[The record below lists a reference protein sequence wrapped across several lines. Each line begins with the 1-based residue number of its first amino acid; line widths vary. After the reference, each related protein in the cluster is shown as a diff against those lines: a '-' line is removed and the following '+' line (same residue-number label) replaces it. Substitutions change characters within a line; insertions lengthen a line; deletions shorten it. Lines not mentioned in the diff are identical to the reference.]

1 VASNFSVDGLVSGMS
16 TSQIVSQLMSLEAAP
31 QQALK
36 NKVTDAQSTVAAYQN
51 VNMRFGALKIA
62 ADTLAKPETWQAL
75 SVSSSSS
82 TVSASASSAAISGS
96 MTFNVTDTARAH
108 GRRSDA
114 VTGLTGAG
122 ATMAT
127 TAGLDFTINNVVP
140 AVHVD
145 VTDTSLSGVVTAINA
160 NKTLGITAAAV
171 QVSPGQYRL
180 QLTSAKTG
188 EAGNFTVAGLSVA
201 DEVVSA
207 GADAKILV
215 GSGIGAYEVT
225 SSTNTFTGVL
235 PGVTFTV
242 SSKQDNITLSTNRNT
257 GSIAD
262 KMQAVVDA
270 ANQASAEMDKQG
282 AFVPGGKSGTLAGDY
297 TLRMLDDKL
306 SSTVAT
312 ALADGKSLSV
322 IGVQLD
328 KSGKYTFDR
337 AKFAAA
343 YEADPVTTQTRATEF
358 AVRISTLADKAT
370 KSGTGTLTQAVDSQT
385 STITDLNK
393 RISDWDTRLAARQA
407 TLQRQFSAMEVALGK
422 LKSQGTWLSGQ
433 ISSLP
438 SYSTN

>member
-1 VASNFSVDGLVSGMS
+1 VASNFSVDGLISGMS
-16 TSQIVSQLMSLEAAP
+16 TSQIVSQLMSLESAP

-36 NKVTDAQSTVAAYQN
+36 NKVANAQSTVAAYQN
-51 VNMRFGALKIA
+51 VNMRFNYMKGA

-75 SVSSSSS
+75 SVTSSSS

-96 MTFNVTDTARAH
+96 MTFDVTATAQAH
-108 GRRSDA
+108 SRRSDA
-114 VTGLTGAG
+114 VTGLTDATS
-122 ATMAT
+122 TMAT
-127 TAGLDFTINNVVP
+127 TAGLDFTINNVTP
-140 AVHVD
+140 PVHVD

-160 NKTLGITAAAV
+160 NKSLGITAAAV

-201 DEVVSA
+201 NEIVSQ

-215 GSGIGAYEVT
+215 GSGVGAYEVT
-225 SSTNTFTGVL
+225 SSTNTFSGVL

-242 SSKQDNITLSTNRNT
+242 SSAQSGVTLNTSRNA

-270 ANQASAEMDKQG
+270 ANQALSEIDRQG

-306 SSTVAT
+306 GSAVAT
-312 ALADGKSLSV
+312 ALGDGKSLSV
-322 IGVQLD
+322 VGVQLD

-337 AKFAAA
+337 TKFVTA
-343 YEADPVTTQTRATEF
+343 YEADPVNTQTRAAEF
-358 AVRISTLADKAT
+358 AGRISTIADTAT
-370 KSGTGTLTQAVDSQT
+370 KSGTGTLAQAVDSH
-385 STITDLNK
+385 SSSIVDLNK
-393 RISDWDTRLAARQA
+393 RISDWDTRLAARQSS
-407 TLQRQFSAMEVALGK
+407 LQRQFSAMEVALGK
-422 LKSQGTWLSGQ
+422 MRSQGSWLSGQ

-438 SYSTN
+438 TYSN